1 MTHAM
6 ASRSRGN
13 GPSARLDGPRIAAGA
28 GAIALNVVLLMLLMV
43 PLRIVA
49 PTPDTIRTEVD
60 WLPTVPEKR
69 VEPVPVPVPVEQPRT
84 VPRPSATPTPRVE
97 QPPSPQPVVEP
108 MAGDLPAAPPVAVA
122 TRDVD
127 VVASTTEVM
136 AGAVLRYAAAPPPP
150 YPRRA
155 LRAGVEG
162 TVLLE
167 VLVDIDGRPLTVD
180 VIGSSGDRELDR
192 AARRQVLEQWLFQP
206 AVRDGRPVQAIGRVP
221 VSFSLE

>member
-13 GPSARLDGPRIAAGA
+13 GLSGRLDGPRIAAGA

-49 PTPDTIRTEVD
+49 PTPDTTRTEVD

-69 VEPVPVPVPVEQPRT
+69 VEPVPVPVEQPRT
-84 VPRPSATPTPRVE
+84 VPRPTTTPTPRVQ

-108 MAGDLPAAPPVAVA
+108 RAGDLPATPPVAVA
-122 TRDVD
+122 PRDAA
-127 VVASTTEVM
+127 VAGPVEVM
-136 AGAVLRYAAAPPPP
+136 TGAVLRYAAAPPPP

-155 LRAGVEG
+155 LRAGIEG

-192 AARRQVLEQWLFQP
+192 AARRQVLEQWRFQP
-206 AVRDGRPVQAIGRVP
+206 AVREGRPVQAIGRVP